1 MTWAPPIGFIGEE
14 TSDSMLPS
22 RPAIELV
29 TGLCSDII
37 MSPQSSETYE
47 DPAIGQPMGSVHA
60 TQADN

>member
-1 MTWAPPIGFIGEE
+1 
-14 TSDSMLPS
+14 MLRS